1 LNASGTSRSSA
12 VRDHRPV
19 GVLLFWWLLV
29 CVPGRAHALD
39 PERAMSQYIRD
50 RWESDRGYPGGAVYG
65 MAQTPDG
72 YLWIAA
78 EKGLVRFDGLTFLL
92 AEPRL
97 TPRDFGPTVLGV
109 AAAPDG
115 SVWARLRG
123 PALVRY
129 RDGSFTTLP
138 TGNQAS
144 VITAMVRTY
153 DGALLLSRL
162 GQGAMVHRD
171 GRLAPIG
178 PPGIARN
185 SLVLSIAETTAGD
198 VWLGTFDAGLI
209 ALRGST
215 ATPITEGLPDRK
227 INCLLAGENGELWIG
242 TDRGVT
248 RWSGGTAP
256 TTGIPAGLAGV
267 PALAMARDSESNIW
281 IAGGARGL
289 LRFNG
294 RGLTS
299 LERPRQRAR
308 ADVTAVFEDRDRN
321 LWVGTAKGIERLRD
335 GVFTTYS
342 AGRGLPGESAGP
354 VYVDTAERTWF
365 GPPAGGLYWLRGGV
379 VTAVTAGGLADDV
392 IYSITGSD
400 GEVWAGRQRGGVT
413 RLDTREDRFTG
424 ERFTETDGLAQN
436 SVYAVYRARDG
447 SVWAGT
453 LSGGVSRIHK
463 GRLTTYGTANG
474 LASNTVTAIAGTA
487 DGSIWFG
494 TPSGISAL
502 TRDSWRRY
510 GTSDGLPAN
519 DVNALFEDGAG
530 TLWAGTADGLAFLRA
545 AQFRAVPSVP
555 PVLRGSILGI
565 AEDRAGW
572 LWVTIADRVVRVR
585 REAILQGVVTDTDVH
600 EYGVADGLPGTDG
613 VRRTR
618 SVVADARGRIWLS
631 LTGGLSVVDPA
642 RATTR
647 AMPALIH
654 IENVS
659 ADGSTLA
666 MGDTIR
672 IPSGRRR
679 VTVGYTGL
687 SLSVPER
694 IRFRYRLDGF
704 DADWSAPV
712 AERHAAYT
720 NLAPGE
726 YVFRVTAS
734 NSDGLWNG
742 AEATIRLDVAPMI
755 WQTTWFRFSAVLLGL
770 AAAWGMYRLRVLQV
784 ARGLNLRFEER
795 LDERTRIAQELHD
808 TLLQG
813 FLSASMQL
821 HVAAENLPAGS
832 PARASLERVLDLMR
846 RVIDEGRNALR
857 GLRSATS
864 TPDDLAQA
872 FAGIQQEFAVT
883 GEAEYRVIVEGQPR
897 ALAPTVRDEIYRIVR
912 EALVNAFRHS
922 GAARV
927 ELQLEYTPGGLN
939 VLVRDDGRGIDPR
952 VVSVGT
958 EGHWGLPGMR
968 ERAERIGARLKVSTR
983 VAAGTEVELSIPAAV
998 AFGDGAHGRRGGWR
1012 ARLSRRPVRTT
1023 TDDNTETTS

>member
-1 LNASGTSRSSA
+1 
-12 VRDHRPV
+12 VRDHHPV
-19 GVLLFWWLLV
+19 VVLLFSWLLV
-29 CVPGRAHALD
+29 CVPGPAHALD
-39 PERAMSQYIRD
+39 PDRAMSQYIRD

-92 AEPRL
+92 VDPRV

-129 RDGSFTTLP
+129 RHGSFTTVP

-144 VITAMVRTY
+144 VVTAMVRTR
-153 DGALLLSRL
+153 DGSLLLSPL

-178 PPGIARN
+178 PPGLARN

-215 ATPITEGLPDRK
+215 ATPITEDLPDRK

-242 TDRGVT
+242 TDRGVM
-248 RWSGGTAP
+248 RWSGTAP
-256 TTGIPAGLAGV
+256 AIGTPAGLAGV
-267 PALAMARDSESNIW
+267 PALALARDSESNIW
-281 IAGGARGL
+281 IAAGARGL
-289 LRFNG
+289 LRFNS

-299 LERPRQRAR
+299 LERQRERAR

-365 GPPAGGLYWLRGGV
+365 GPPAGGLYWLRDGV
-379 VTAVTAGGLADDV
+379 VTRVTSGGLGDDV

-400 GEVWAGRQRGGVT
+400 GEVWAGRQRGGVM
-413 RLDTREDRFTG
+413 RLDTRGDRFTS

-436 SVYAVYRARDG
+436 SVYSVYRARDG
-447 SVWAGT
+447 AVWAGT

-463 GRLTTYGTANG
+463 GHLTTYGTANG
-474 LASNTVTAIAGTA
+474 LTSNSVTAIVETV

-510 GTSDGLPAN
+510 GTSEGLPAN
-519 DVNALFEDGAG
+519 DVNTLFEDGGG
-530 TLWAGTADGLAFLRA
+530 TLWAGTTDGLAFLRA
-545 AQFRAVPSVP
+545 GQFVAFPDGP

-565 AEDRAGW
+565 AADRGGW
-572 LWVTIADRVVRVR
+572 LWVASADRVVRVR
-585 REAILQGVVTDTDVH
+585 PEALLRGRVTDADVH
-600 EYGVADGLPGTDG
+600 EYGVADGLPGTEG
-613 VRRTR
+613 VKRTQ
-618 SVVADARGRIWLS
+618 SVVADPRGRIWLS

-642 RATTR
+642 RATTP
-647 AMPALIH
+647 AMPALTH

-666 MGDTIR
+666 LGDTIR

-679 VTVGYTGL
+679 VSVSYTGL

-694 IRFRYRLDGF
+694 MRFRYRLDGF
-704 DADWSAPV
+704 DADWGAPV
-712 AERHAAYT
+712 TERHVAYT
-720 NLAPGE
+720 NLGPGE

-742 AEATIRLDVAPMI
+742 AEATTRLDVAPMI
-755 WQTTWFRFSAVLLGL
+755 WQTAWFRFSAILLGC
-770 AAAWGMYRLRVLQV
+770 AGAWGIYRLRVLQV

-821 HVAAENLPAGS
+821 HVAAESLPESS

-846 RVIDEGRNALR
+846 RVIEEGRTALR

-897 ALAPTVRDEIYRIVR
+897 ALVPTIRDEVYRIVR

-927 ELQLEYTPGGLN
+927 ELELEYTPGGLN
-939 VLVRDDGRGIDPR
+939 MLVRDDGRGIDPR
-952 VVSVGT
+952 VVSMGT
-958 EGHWGLPGMR
+958 AGHWGLPGMR

-983 VAAGTEVELSIPAAV
+983 LGAGTEVELSIPAAV
-998 AFGDGAHGRRGGWR
+998 AFGPSAHGRRGGWR
-1012 ARLSRRPVRTT
+1012 ARLSRRPAGAPTE
-1023 TDDNTETTS
+1023 DNTERTS